1 MIQTISTT
9 EFNPCYAGEFIT
21 ESYYH
26 ELVENFNAKF
36 PTEVTSVPISKSVI
50 KAALDGNSVSGIKF
64 MNGLEDSHDP
74 SSRILVLIPGNF
86 TTNNTL
92 PNSIINKSGFL
103 TNNGTAISLERTWEV
118 LFNHVLHY
126 KTLDPDMHYTK
137 INRGSFLGRERL
149 LTLLNDSNCEDFIY
163 HFGYVIE
170 ENLPY
175 KPIIQPAN
183 GLKMF
188 VEQSIPC
195 PGSALC
201 PDTTSVPCAIT
212 YIATSFAGKESE
224 NQLSVLRSFRDKLLQ
239 NNTSGIA
246 IEKYYTISASLIE
259 AINTRENKEAIFRD
273 IYNKYLKPSVEQ
285 LNRNDEASAYLLFT
299 EVIDHLTNEYLFQ

>member
-1 MIQTISTT
+1 MIQTIPTS

-26 ELVENFNAKF
+26 ELVRNFNSKF
-36 PTEVTSVPISKSVI
+36 PSEVASVMISKAVI
-50 KAALDGNSVSGIKF
+50 ETALSGNNVSGIKF
-64 MNGLEDSHDP
+64 MNGLENAHDP
-74 SSRILVLIPGNF
+74 SSRMLVLIPGNF
-86 TTNNTL
+86 TTNNNL
-92 PNSIINKSGFL
+92 PNSVINKSGFL
-103 TNNGTAISLERTWEV
+103 TNNGTVISLERTWEV
-118 LFNHVLHY
+118 LFNHVLNY
-126 KTLDPDMHYTK
+126 KTLDSDMHYTR

-149 LTLLNDSNCEDFIY
+149 LTLVNDSNCNDFIY

-170 ENLPY
+170 DNLPY

-188 VEQSIPC
+188 VEQSVPC
-195 PGSALC
+195 PGGAGC
-201 PDTTSVPCAIT
+201 PDVMSIPCAIT
-212 YIATSFAGKESE
+212 YIATMFAGKESE

-239 NNTSGIA
+239 NKFSGIE
-246 IEKYYTISASLIE
+246 IEKYYSISASLLE
-259 AINTRENKEAIFRD
+259 AISREENKESIFKD

-285 LNRNDEASAYLLFT
+285 LNQNDEASAYLLFT